1 MNKEQ
6 ILNIVEKLAESGY
19 KFQSEEVE
27 VCSIRER
34 TSNGQILLTFKN
46 DLLDLCIVRIK
57 YKLKYTQD
65 EINFLN
71 KTAHSHSL
79 SLFYYYKEWVDF
91 EYEPKDENELEEAFK
106 FLLENYN

>member
-34 TSNGQILLTFKN
+34 TSNGQILITFEN

-71 KTAHSHSL
+71 KIAH

-91 EYEPKDENELEEAFK
+91 EYEPKDENELEETFK

>member
-34 TSNGQILLTFKN
+34 TSNGQILLTFEN
-46 DLLDLCIVRIK
+46 DLLDLCIIFINWK
-57 YKLKYTQD
+57 Y
-65 EINFLN
+65 IV
-71 KTAHSHSL
+71 
-79 SLFYYYKEWVDF
+79 WI
-91 EYEPKDENELEEAFK
+91 
-106 FLLENYN
+106 

>member
-6 ILNIVEKLAESGY
+6 ILNVVEKLAESGY

-65 EINFLN
+65 EIDFLN
-71 KTAHSHSL
+71 KTAHSL